1 MKYSILVILLMSFCC
16 TQPSSVTDD
25 PYWDMPPLMP
35 VLVVQQ
41 TPFVTENR
49 QQRLRFNRQQHCNKK
64 SNFYTNSPKNN
75 KSTQCNMRIHQPRK
89 K

>member
-25 PYWDMPPLMP
+25 PYWDMPPLLP
-35 VLVVQQ
+35 VVIVQQ
-41 TPFVTENR
+41 RPFVGER
-49 QQRLRFNRQQHCNKK
+49 VQKRLRFNQKQQYSNYPKNKK
-64 SNFYTNSPKNN
+64 F
-75 KSTQCNMRIHQPRK
+75 TQSHMRMHQPRK